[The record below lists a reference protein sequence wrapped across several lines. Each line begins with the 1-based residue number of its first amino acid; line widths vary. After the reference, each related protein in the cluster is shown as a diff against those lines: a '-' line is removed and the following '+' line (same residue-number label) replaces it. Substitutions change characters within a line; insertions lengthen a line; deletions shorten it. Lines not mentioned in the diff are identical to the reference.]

1 VVDHFSDLPR
11 GRSIGEQWVIMS
23 TVYVEPA
30 HSCNSPEIRAVLG
43 RLRKSDNR
51 TNLRYLAGE
60 YACIA
65 LVAGLTVGLVEA
77 RRSWG
82 LAGWFDVPVFA
93 VAIVLMGGLQH
104 RLAGLGHEASHY
116 TLLRNKRAND
126 LVGDLFC
133 LFPIMATIHFYRL
146 FHLAHHQFTN
156 DPDHDPD
163 LVNLGPGKRVADFPM
178 PGWMIVLTR
187 LLAPLTAPVSFAVFQ
202 WEYAYVNA
210 LGKGNNVYMRRVVDG
225 DAASPWPRPA
235 TILGIAYLVGFV
247 ILQNVLTRVGQAPW
261 LIPAGVIGMGLVG
274 VAVYSLPDQIFFRA
288 PLRQPFSPKAA
299 SVLRLGFYTGVLVVL
314 GLIRDLT
321 GGRSATYVAL
331 LWLVPLMT
339 TFPYFLLLRDTFQHT
354 NADAGRLT
362 NSRVFLTDPFTRWAV
377 FVYGQDMHVPH
388 HLFPSIPHYHLP
400 ELHRALKESD
410 VEYAEQVVEC
420 EGTFHNTG
428 DRPTILA
435 VLSGPAPHQVAAPM
449 GAVAVAADG

>member
-1 VVDHFSDLPR
+1 MARPHVGVGAVVQLTDDP
-11 GRSIGEQWVIMS
+11 GR
-23 TVYVEPA
+23 A
-30 HSCNSPEIRAVLG
+30 G

-51 TNLRYLAGE
+51 TNLGYLGLE
-60 YACIA
+60 YGASLWSSRWRCGFA
-65 LVAGLTVGLVEA
+65 EC
-77 RRSWG
+77 RRGWG
-82 LAGWFDVPVFA
+82 LSWWADVPVFG

-116 TLLRNKRAND
+116 TLLRNKTAND

-163 LVNLGPGKRVADFPM
+163 LVNLGPGKRVEDFPM
-178 PGWMIVLTR
+178 PRWMIVLTR
-187 LLAPLTAPVSFAVFQ
+187 MLAPLTSPLSFAQFQ

-210 LGKGNNVYMRRVVDG
+210 LGKGNNVYMRTVVDG
-225 DAASPWPRPA
+225 DAASPWPRARHGAGDRLP
-235 TILGIAYLVGFV
+235 GGFV
-247 ILQNVLTRVGQAPW
+247 ALQNVLTRTGLTYW
-261 LIPAGVIGMGLVG
+261 LIPAGVIGMGVVG
-274 VAVYSLPDQIFFRA
+274 VAVYSLPE
-288 PLRQPFSPKAA
+288 S
-299 SVLRLGFYTGVLVVL
+299 LVVSGAAPAAVLAPDGEPASPGYYTAALVLL
-314 GLIRDLT
+314 GLIREWT
-321 GGRSATYVAL
+321 GRRSTPYVYL

-354 NADAGRLT
+354 NADQGRLT

-400 ELHRALKESD
+400 ELHQTLKRSHA
-410 VEYAEQVVEC
+410 EYADQVVEC
-420 EGTFHNTG
+420 EGTFNNAS
-428 DRPTILA
+428 DRPTILE
-435 VLSGPAPHQVAAPM
+435 VLSQPEATAGPSRSPRRRNA
-449 GAVAVAADG
+449 